1 MGRHYLLIE
10 SNIGTVKNPIT
21 QREYIELAEPEES
34 KESALAR
41 YIASHP
47 DMIDRQR
54 YRPQTEARIRGA
66 IERLQIC
73 HPSSWWREKAEAAGL
88 PYPVP
93 VGKGG
98 AKRAR

>member
-1 MGRHYLLIE
+1 MGKHYLLIE
-10 SNIGTVKNPIT
+10 SNVGTVKNPIT
-21 QREYIELAEPEES
+21 ERQYIELATPDES

-66 IERLQIC
+66 IERLQLC
-73 HPSSWWREKAEAAGL
+73 HPSSWWREQAEKEGL
-88 PYPVP
+88 PYPAP
-93 VGKGG
+93 VGSKTRR
-98 AKRAR
+98 RA